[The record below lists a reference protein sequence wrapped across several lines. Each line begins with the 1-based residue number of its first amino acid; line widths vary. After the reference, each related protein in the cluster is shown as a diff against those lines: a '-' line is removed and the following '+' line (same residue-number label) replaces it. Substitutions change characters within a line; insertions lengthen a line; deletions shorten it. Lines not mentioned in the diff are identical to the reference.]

1 MEERLTKLTTGAGGI
16 RPALLV
22 LATLALALAMAL
34 MVRPGVALAAPS
46 PFVDDTTP
54 DFEAGTDDGTQV
66 GDGEVTLAPDV
77 ALDEQFD
84 GTEVPADW
92 ETNIW
97 NTGGQATVAGGELT
111 VNGAQVRSPATQTF
125 EAGSVLEFAATFR
138 EGTFQNA
145 GFATNFNG
153 DPPDSWA
160 AFGESG
166 TAGQLLARVKLP
178 GSNTFLDT
186 PIGTVNQYT
195 GTENVYRIE
204 WASDE
209 IRFYINGDPVHTQT
223 SPITQPMRVAISKFP
238 VGGNN
243 LSVDSVRVFSYPAS
257 GQFTSRVFEA
267 NGRSDWETLTAE
279 TEEPTGTDITFETR
293 SANTA
298 AALQTAAWQPV
309 VPDDTIDS
317 PNGRYLQYRA
327 TLTTS
332 DPTTTPALE
341 RVEITFEDAQPPR
354 IANNRPTG
362 EIRDRTPKI
371 RATVTDETTDL
382 RKANIR
388 LFVDSRPKTDFSYN
402 RDTNELVYNS
412 PKLSFGRHTVEV
424 RVTDEAGNEA
434 TKTWR
439 FRIARPR

>member
-1 MEERLTKLTTGAGGI
+1 
-16 RPALLV
+16 
-22 LATLALALAMAL
+22 
-34 MVRPGVALAAPS
+34 MVRPGVAFAAPS
-46 PFVDDTTP
+46 PLTDDTTEN
-54 DFEAGTDDGTQV
+54 FEAGTDNGTQV
-66 GDGEVTLAPDV
+66 TSDIGNGAVTLAPEQPG
-77 ALDEQFD
+77 LEEQFN
-84 GTEVPADW
+84 GTELPAGW
-92 ETNIW
+92 TVTNTW
-97 NTGGQATVAGGELT
+97 NAGGTATVANGELT
-111 VNGAQVRSPATQTF
+111 PDAVQVQSDAAFGPGRT
-125 EAGSVLEFAATFR
+125 LEFAATFR

-178 GSNTFLDT
+178 GSTTFLDT

-204 WASDE
+204 WADDV
-209 IRFYINGDPVHTQT
+209 IRFYINGDLVHTQT
-223 SPITQPMRVAISKFP
+223 ATITQPMRVAISKFP

-257 GQFTSRVFEA
+257 GQFTSRVFRA
-267 NGRSDWETLTAE
+267 NGISDWQQLTSTVEPSGAE
-279 TEEPTGTDITFETR
+279 VTFETR
-293 SANTA
+293 SSNTA
-298 AALQTAAWQPV
+298 AGLQTALWEPV
-309 VPDDTIDS
+309 APDGTIAS
-317 PNGRYLQYRA
+317 PDGRYLQYRA

-341 RVEITFEDAQPPR
+341 RVEITFLDAQPPR
-354 IANNRPTG
+354 IVNNRPTG
-362 EIRDRTPKI
+362 EIRDRTPTI

-382 RKANIR
+382 RKADIR
-388 LFVDSRPKTDFSYN
+388 LFVDGRPKTTFSYN

-424 RVTDEAGNEA
+424 RATDEAGNEA
-434 TKTWR
+434 ERSWG
-439 FRIARPR
+439 FRIAERR